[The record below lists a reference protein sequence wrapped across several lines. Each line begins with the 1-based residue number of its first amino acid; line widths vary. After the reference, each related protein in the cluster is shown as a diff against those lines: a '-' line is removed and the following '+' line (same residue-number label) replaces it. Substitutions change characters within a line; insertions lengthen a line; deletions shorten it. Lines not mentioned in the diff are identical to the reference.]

1 MTIRPRLS
9 HLFMLVGDLAGSRRF
24 YTDALGLEV
33 LMEHPGYVR
42 IGGGD
47 GFHIGMEE
55 GPPEKVGAAGI
66 EVSVW
71 VEDCDA
77 AYQRALAQGATAVDP
92 PADSDWGTRY
102 AALLDP
108 SGYRVSLQSE
118 VPS

>member
-1 MTIRPRLS
+1 MQPSLS
-9 HLFMLVGDLAGSRRF
+9 HLFMLVNDLAESRRF
-24 YTDALGLEV
+24 YTDVLGLEV

-55 GPPEKVGAAGI
+55 GAPAMVGSAGI

-71 VEDCDA
+71 VGDCDA
-77 AYQRALAQGATAVDP
+77 AYGRAVGEGATGLSG

-108 SGYRVSLQSE
+108 SGYRISLQSE
-118 VPS
+118 RPS